1 MRGSP
6 WRSRLWALVALGAV
20 VAANV
25 AVLVSYRVLYEDR
38 LEALQAEERA
48 ARAQRDEAR
57 EALARARATAER
69 LEGLQRGLEEFY
81 GTTLGT
87 RSERLAPLLEE
98 IYGMTRKLGLR
109 PARISYDEAEIP
121 GADQILMRFDVDGT
135 YADVKKLLH
144 EFETTPRFLVVENV
158 GVTLDPLQPDLL
170 SVQLSVAH
178 YFRTAGTRIPRRLGG
193 PSATPPGAR
202 GRAARPR

>member
-6 WRSRLWALVALGAV
+6 WRSRLWVLVVLGAV

-38 LEALQAEERA
+38 LETLVAEERGA
-48 ARAQRDEAR
+48 VAQRDEAR
-57 EALARARATAER
+57 EALSRTRATAER

-87 RSERLAPLLEE
+87 RGERLAPLLEE

-109 PARISYDEAEIP
+109 PARISYDETEIP
-121 GADQILMRFDVDGT
+121 GADQILLRFEVDGT
-135 YADVKKLLH
+135 YADVKKLLR

-158 GVTLDPLQPDLL
+158 AVALDALQPDLL
-170 SVQLSVAH
+170 KVQLSVAH
-178 YFRTAGTRIPRRLGG
+178 YFRTAGTRIPRRAGG
-193 PSATPPGAR
+193 PAALPGAP
-202 GRAARPR
+202 GRAGRPR